1 MGRSAGGATKP
12 KRPVANWPEHPLELC
27 RGVNDTWNSY
37 QRANKGR
44 TATTAEWKSARAML
58 WSAFDRLTGSGLSSV
73 HLGSLVSTA
82 DKHET
87 QQGSPVGTK
96 RELRVLEHMPHQ
108 DTWAQPPP
116 IDPFFEASSPD
127 EFSDQDREYEW
138 GEGQFKR
145 PRIST
150 DWSSGEEGDDGYYE
164 NTHDELEERYVIVGP
179 DDVL

>member
-1 MGRSAGGATKP
+1 MQLQH
-12 KRPVANWPEHPLELC
+12 RPPRRTTPSPSKGDRRETLESH
-27 RGVNDTWNSY
+27 RQNGIPPYAV
-37 QRANKGR
+37 
-44 TATTAEWKSARAML
+44 
-58 WSAFDRLTGSGLSSV
+58 LSS
-73 HLGSLVSTA
+73 SATST
-82 DKHET
+82 
-87 QQGSPVGTK
+87 PVYKTSKPRRTK

-164 NTHDELEERYVIVGP
+164 NTHDELEERYVMVGP

>member
-96 RELRVLEHMPHQ
+96 RELRVLEHMPRR
-108 DTWAQPPP
+108 DTWSQPPP
-116 IDPFFEASSPD
+116 IDPFYEASSPD
-127 EFSDQDREYEW
+127 EFSDQDRDYEW

-179 DDVL
+179 DDAL

>member
-12 KRPVANWPEHPLELC
+12 KRPVANWPEHALELC

-44 TATTAEWKSARAML
+44 TVTTAEWKSARAVL
-58 WSAFDRLTGSGLSSV
+58 WSAFDRLTGSVSSV
-73 HLGSLVSTA
+73 HLGSLMSTA
-82 DKHET
+82 DKHEA
-87 QQGSPVGTK
+87 QQGSAVGTK
-96 RELRVLEHMPHQ
+96 RELRVLEHMPRR
-108 DTWAQPPP
+108 DTWSQPPP
-116 IDPFFEASSPD
+116 IDPFYEASSPD
-127 EFSDQDREYEW
+127 EFSDQDRDYEW

-164 NTHDELEERYVIVGP
+164 NTHDELEERYVMVGP

>member
-12 KRPVANWPEHPLELC
+12 KRPVANWPEHALELC

-44 TATTAEWKSARAML
+44 TVTTAEWKSARAVL
-58 WSAFDRLTGSGLSSV
+58 WSAFDRLTGSVGSV
-73 HLGSLVSTA
+73 HLGSLMSTA
-82 DKHET
+82 DKHEA
-87 QQGSPVGTK
+87 QQGSAVGTK
-96 RELRVLEHMPHQ
+96 RELRVLEHMPRR
-108 DTWAQPPP
+108 DTWSQPPP
-116 IDPFFEASSPD
+116 IDPFYEASSPD
-127 EFSDQDREYEW
+127 EFSDQDRDYEW

-164 NTHDELEERYVIVGP
+164 NTHDELEERYVMVGP